1 MKRIRKIIDIL
12 MSILFIILMG
22 YHITGNKIHEIL
34 GVMAFTLFII
44 HNILNIRW
52 YKAVFKGK
60 YNFRRVLTLV
70 INIALL
76 IVFICMMLSG
86 IMISSNVFV
95 FLGIKTTSF
104 SRKLHLVSTSW
115 GFVLMSFHLGLHL
128 NVILSKIN
136 KKIKAST
143 FEYIYYLI
151 LILIA
156 IFGLYS
162 FINNELWKDMLLIT
176 EFKFFDY
183 NQSPYLFYLGQVGI
197 LVFISFLI
205 YLPLNIKKGRI
216 KQQ

>member
-76 IVFICMMLSG
+76 IVFI
-86 IMISSNVFV
+86 
-95 FLGIKTTSF
+95 
-104 SRKLHLVSTSW
+104 
-115 GFVLMSFHLGLHL
+115 
-128 NVILSKIN
+128 
-136 KKIKAST
+136 
-143 FEYIYYLI
+143 
-151 LILIA
+151 
-156 IFGLYS
+156 
-162 FINNELWKDMLLIT
+162 
-176 EFKFFDY
+176 
-183 NQSPYLFYLGQVGI
+183 
-197 LVFISFLI
+197 
-205 YLPLNIKKGRI
+205 
-216 KQQ
+216 